1 MEQENILNALNWRYA
16 TKKFDTEKKL
26 SENDLKFLLEAARLS
41 PSSFGLQPWKIIVVE
56 NKEIREKLKSAAWN
70 QPQVTEASHLLIFLA
85 KKNLTEKDIDEY
97 INLISEE
104 RKVSRESLKD
114 FENMLLAFING
125 ANPQILSEWSKK
137 QAYIALGTLLET
149 AALIK
154 IDACP
159 MEGFDSIQF
168 DAILNLEKEGLTS
181 TVLCAIGYRAVDD
194 KAVKYKKVRFP
205 TQKLIITK

>member
-1 MEQENILNALNWRYA
+1 MNQENIINALQWRYA

-26 SENDLKFLLEAARLS
+26 SDDDLNFLLETARLS
-41 PSSFGLQPWKIIVVE
+41 PSSFGLQPWKIIVIE

-70 QPQVTEASHLLIFLA
+70 QPQVTDASHILIFLA
-85 KKNLTEKDIDEY
+85 KRNLTEKDIDKY

-104 RKVSRESLKD
+104 RKVSKESLKD

-125 ANPQILSEWSKK
+125 AEPKNLEEWSKK
-137 QAYIALGTLLET
+137 QAYLALGILLEA
-149 AALIK
+149 AALSD

-159 MEGFDSIQF
+159 MEGFDSVQF

-181 TVLCAIGYRAVDD
+181 TVICALGYRAKDD
-194 KAVKYKKVRFP
+194 EAVNRKKVRFP
-205 TQKLIITK
+205 RDVLVIKR